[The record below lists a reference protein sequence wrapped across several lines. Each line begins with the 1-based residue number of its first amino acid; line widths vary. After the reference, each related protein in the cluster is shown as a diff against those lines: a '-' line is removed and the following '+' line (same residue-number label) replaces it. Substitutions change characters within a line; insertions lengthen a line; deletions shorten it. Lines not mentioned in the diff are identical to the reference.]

1 MRVSGL
7 KIGIWDK
14 RNKELGQKIKFF
26 WLKNEI
32 FGMENKV
39 NNQHVKKGLVEL
51 KIFVKVIGQKMIF
64 LGQKWKSCGLKM
76 NFWDR
81 K

>member
-1 MRVSGL
+1 M
-7 KIGIWDK
+7 
-14 RNKELGQKIKFF
+14 
-26 WLKNEI
+26 LKNEI
-32 FGMENKV
+32 FGMENQV

-51 KIFVKVIGQKMIF
+51 KICVKVIGQKMIF